1 MSHPHLPFTRPTI
14 DEEMIAAVSDTL
26 RSGWLASGPRV
37 PEFENALSSYLGGRT
52 VRVLTSGTAAL
63 EVALRVCGI
72 GPGDEVIT
80 PAMSFAATPN
90 MILAVG
96 ARPVFVDVDP
106 STRNLDLAAAER
118 AIGPRTKAIMPVHFA
133 GLAVDLDRL
142 YDIAARHRLRVIEDA
157 AHAIGTSWRGTRIGA
172 RGDLV
177 AFSFHPNKNM
187 TSIEGGALSIERPED
202 IAPVEYLR
210 FHGIVRDRDNNLDV
224 VAPGGKFNL
233 PDVNARMGIAQLRR
247 LDEFNARRRALV
259 ARYYANLAPAAAE
272 GLLELPPDGPGH
284 SWHIFAPLVPFRR
297 LGTSRAAFVQ
307 RMKDEHAIGVG
318 IHYPALHTLS
328 LYRDMVAGEEA
339 LPESARVGRETVTLP
354 LFPAMSDEDVDR
366 VSAAVTGVLTAAQPH
381 R

>member
-14 DEEMIAAVSDTL
+14 DEEMIAAVTDTL
-26 RSGWLASGPRV
+26 RSGWLASGSRV

-106 STRNLDLAAAER
+106 STRTLDLAAAER

-157 AHAIGTSWRGTRIGA
+157 AHAIGTSWRDTRIGA

-284 SWHIFAPLVPFRR
+284 SWHIFAPLVRFRR